1 MATPTLQRDQTVL
14 HISPLSMSSSGNP
27 LMQQQWKSPIAK
39 NHVHADH
46 GSTFQSSV
54 AAPPSAI
61 PLSVGPL
68 SAIPLSVGPVLP
80 RITSLLNGV
89 QPRNLQSLD
98 EKKRKHLAMKR
109 EDSTLDETVHEGSR
123 IQRPSSAAKEDW
135 NHHLPLPVA
144 SSINMPSS
152 PLDARSQMC
161 PTPIET
167 SSRYTAQVPLD
178 FPSYKLSHDPAER
191 RRLFCHHSIDPLE
204 IHIPTET
211 PMVLSIYDQRLPRKY
226 KNNGRFHH
234 HLSPSHTHAGFSSRP
249 EAVEIDTIVQ
259 KRRRVVAPTST
270 PSLYE
275 PEYGLTVFETSK
287 SLMDSRDIPRIEH
300 LIEGSVS
307 APRQHYIRS
316 NLSDMEKYVSPVT
329 VNSRIIYSE
338 SEGILG
344 TTAFATKTKT
354 PRRACY
360 KHTNVDNRDSIP
372 VTTLVIQS
380 KELRKSNSLVRN
392 RHDEVDWVATFLNV
406 GFESSSIYALMC
418 PLRKGRWKPEEES
431 YTMGLLRLIEN
442 GTILL
447 RHGQSIRGYIGEK
460 LHSDDMRVLKKLS
473 NCKMFHFVKL
483 INPRLAEEE
492 KVDMS
497 VVGAPEGLERLEQLK
512 GDFLRSVQLEALVA
526 VRKHL
531 NDSSLRYLVNTRA

>member
-1 MATPTLQRDQTVL
+1 
-14 HISPLSMSSSGNP
+14 
-27 LMQQQWKSPIAK
+27 
-39 NHVHADH
+39 
-46 GSTFQSSV
+46 
-54 AAPPSAI
+54 
-61 PLSVGPL
+61 
-68 SAIPLSVGPVLP
+68 
-80 RITSLLNGV
+80 
-89 QPRNLQSLD
+89 
-98 EKKRKHLAMKR
+98 
-109 EDSTLDETVHEGSR
+109 
-123 IQRPSSAAKEDW
+123 
-135 NHHLPLPVA
+135 
-144 SSINMPSS
+144 
-152 PLDARSQMC
+152 
-161 PTPIET
+161 
-167 SSRYTAQVPLD
+167 
-178 FPSYKLSHDPAER
+178 
-191 RRLFCHHSIDPLE
+191 
-204 IHIPTET
+204 
-211 PMVLSIYDQRLPRKY
+211 
-226 KNNGRFHH
+226 
-234 HLSPSHTHAGFSSRP
+234 
-249 EAVEIDTIVQ
+249 
-259 KRRRVVAPTST
+259 
-270 PSLYE
+270 
-275 PEYGLTVFETSK
+275 
-287 SLMDSRDIPRIEH
+287 MDSRDIPRIEH
-300 LIEGSVS
+300 LTKGSVS
-307 APRQHYIRS
+307 APRQRDIRS

-338 SEGILG
+338 REGVLG

-360 KHTNVDNRDSIP
+360 KHTNVENRDSFP

-447 RHGQSIRGYIGEK
+447 RHGHSIRGYIGEK

-512 GDFLRSVQLEALVA
+512 GDFLRSIQLEALVA

-531 NDSSLRYLVNTRA
+531 NDSSLCDLVNTRA